1 MRRGGIASGLILAPG
16 VAAPKSDDVGL
27 IDPADAALYIGH
39 MSIDKPTR
47 KEELDLKKL
56 EFQVDELI
64 RTCERLKSEN
74 RSLRGQHDSLVTER
88 ANLIKKTEMARQ
100 RVDAMITRLKSMEQG
115 A

>member
-1 MRRGGIASGLILAPG
+1 
-16 VAAPKSDDVGL
+16 VPKPDHAGL

-39 MSIDKPTR
+39 MSTDKQTR

-64 RTCERLKSEN
+64 STCERLKSEN
-74 RSLRGQHDSLVTER
+74 RSLRGQHDTLVTER

>member
-1 MRRGGIASGLILAPG
+1 
-16 VAAPKSDDVGL
+16 
-27 IDPADAALYIGH
+27 
-39 MSIDKPTR
+39 MSTEKQTR

-74 RSLRGQHDSLVTER
+74 RSLRGQHDTLVTER

-100 RVDAMITRLKSMEQG
+100 RVDAMITRLRSMEQG

>member
-1 MRRGGIASGLILAPG
+1 MTNE
-16 VAAPKSDDVGL
+16 KQ
-27 IDPADAALYIGH
+27 
-39 MSIDKPTR
+39 TR

-74 RSLRGQHDSLVTER
+74 RSLRGQHESMAAER

-100 RVDAMITRLKSMEQG
+100 RVEAMIIRLKSMEQS